1 MVKPCGALRGSGL
14 LDWVVQRVSAVILAI
29 YLFAGI
35 AALAMHQAEPLS
47 YSMWAAW
54 FAPVWMKVAT
64 LITIAAL
71 CVHAWVGMWSVATDY
86 LHGALRCLFLGA
98 TLVGLMVCLGWGV
111 VILWGL

>member
-14 LDWVVQRVSAVILAI
+14 LDWVVQRISAVVLAI
-29 YLFAGI
+29 YLFVGI
-35 AALAMHQAEPLS
+35 WALATSQADYVT
-47 YSMWAAW
+47 YSMWSAW
-54 FAPVWMKVAT
+54 FQPVWMKIAT

-71 CVHAWVGMWSVATDY
+71 CVHAWVGMWCVATDY

-98 TLVGLMVCLGWGV
+98 TLVSLLGCLGWGV